1 MRIIYLCPNSNL
13 PTGGIRVIYRH
24 SEMLAQNGFE
34 SAVFHPYDPEF
45 SCTWFEHNVN
55 LCKSALYD
63 KSSDLIVI
71 PEAWAEKFGQQCIDS
86 GLHFAIFVQNGYYI
100 HPHADST
107 DFTGG
112 HLRDIYAA
120 ADFILSISDDSTA
133 AIRLAYPQVSK
144 EKILR
149 LIPNVDE
156 AFIGEIDWSKKEKI
170 ITYMPRK
177 LSGHASLVKFYLS
190 PYLPEDWSI
199 LPIENVSGSELV
211 SLLARSSIFLSF
223 SDLEGFGMPPLEAAF
238 SGNLVVG
245 YTGQGGKEYFL
256 SPIFQPISNGDFKHF
271 VEAVNLALV
280 AVSEGISS
288 LPSIRNQLASLR
300 SFYFKENEL
309 NYLLQFANK
318 VQILMSNNT
327 GAE

>member
-1 MRIIYLCPNSNL
+1 MRIIYLCPNTNL
-13 PTGGIRVIYRH
+13 PTGGVRVIYRH

-45 SCTWFEHNVN
+45 SCTWFEHNAN

-144 EKILR
+144 GKILR

-156 AFIGEIDWSKKEKI
+156 AFTAEIDWSRKEKI

-177 LSGHASLVKFYLS
+177 LSDHASLVRFYLS
-190 PYLPEDWSI
+190 PHLPEDWSI
-199 LPIENVSGSELV
+199 VPIQNVSGTELV

-223 SDLEGFGMPPLEAAF
+223 CDKEGCPMPPLEAAF

-245 YTGQGGKEYFL
+245 YTGQGAKEYFFKPL
-256 SPIFQPISNGDFKHF
+256 FRPIANGDFKHF
-271 VEAVNLALV
+271 VEEVILTIA
-280 AVSEGISS
+280 AVSEDISS
-288 LPSIRNQLASLR
+288 FASFRNQLTSLR

-309 NYLLQFANK
+309 DYLLQFANK
-318 VQILMSNNT
+318 AQNLMSSNRC
-327 GAE
+327 